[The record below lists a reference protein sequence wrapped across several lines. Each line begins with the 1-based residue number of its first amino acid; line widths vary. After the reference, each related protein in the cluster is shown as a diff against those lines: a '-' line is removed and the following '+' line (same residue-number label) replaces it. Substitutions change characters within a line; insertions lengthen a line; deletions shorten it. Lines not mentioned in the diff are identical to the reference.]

1 MAKNEHKKAAP
12 GVLFVVATP
21 IGNPDDITARALR
34 VLEGADLVACEDTRR
49 TGQLLTAHG
58 LHKPLISYF
67 EHNEERRVPD
77 LVARLKEGASIALV
91 SDAGTPAISDPGY
104 RLVCAALDAGIP
116 VRAVP
121 GASAAIAA
129 LSIAGIPTDRF
140 VFEGFLPSRGASL
153 RARLEAL
160 AGESRTMIFFEAGRR
175 LGETLAAMASI
186 LGSDRE
192 TAIVREITKTYE
204 ETIRGSLEDLARR
217 FKEQEALGEVTVV
230 VAGAP
235 EAASKSNAAIT
246 VEMLM
251 DEGVSLKQ
259 ASAIVAKLTGRS
271 RREVYQEA
279 LRTRGENREPPEE

>member
-1 MAKNEHKKAAP
+1 MAKNEHTQDGQ

-34 VLEGADLVACEDTRR
+34 VLAGADLVACEDTRR
-49 TGQLLTAHG
+49 TGQLLTAHR

-67 EHNEERRVPD
+67 EHNEERRVPE
-77 LVARLKEGASIALV
+77 LVARLTEGARIALV
-91 SDAGTPAISDPGY
+91 TDAGTPAISDPGY
-104 RLVCAALDAGIP
+104 RLVRAALDAGIA

-121 GASAAIAA
+121 GASAVIAA

-153 RARLEAL
+153 RSRVEAL
-160 AGESRTMIFFEAGRR
+160 AGEYRTMVFFEAGRR
-175 LGETLAAMASI
+175 LGETLAAMASSF
-186 LGSDRE
+186 GNDRE
-192 TAIVREITKTYE
+192 SAIVREITKTYE
-204 ETIRGSLEDLARR
+204 ETIRGSLEDLSRR
-217 FKEQEALGEVTVV
+217 FKDHEALGEVTIV

-235 EAASKSNAAIT
+235 EAPATSSAAIT

-251 DEGVSLKQ
+251 NEGVSLKQ
-259 ASAIVAKLTGRS
+259 ASAVVANLTGRS

-279 LRTRGENREPPEE
+279 LRKRGEDREPPEE